1 MLYIAFI
8 DYYTS
13 IKSNNHEDFTTASKA
28 LIIYCYMKKT
38 EQKLSYDSKN
48 DIKYLQGLE
57 KTNET

>member
-13 IKSNNHEDFTTASKA
+13 IKSNNHEDFTTTSKA

-38 EQKLSYDSKN
+38 EQKLNSDSKN
-48 DIKYLQGLE
+48 DIKYLHGLE